1 MGSFGLAEN
10 FNPLVSPPPFVVSA
24 KTTALARRFIAR
36 SSMDGTA
43 VQVAGFAL
51 GSGGY
56 DTLDYT
62 QVTVVNPEAAMLE
75 SIVWFSSTIVVEWA
89 NESCSSYY
97 CELGLADAVSP
108 LGEIGI
114 ISVIVWSPIASE
126 IGMYFLSALGH
137 FPLKVKSDTM
147 AMAIRVLR
155 QS

>member
-10 FNPLVSPPPFVVSA
+10 FNPLAPLPPYVVTA
-24 KTTALARRFIAR
+24 KTTALARRLIAR
-36 SSMDGTA
+36 GSVDGTA
-43 VQVAGFAL
+43 VKVIGFEM

-56 DTLDYT
+56 DVLDYT
-62 QVTVVNPEAAMLE
+62 QAAPVNPEASMLE
-75 SIVWFSSTIVVEWA
+75 SAVWFSPTIVLEWA

-97 CELGLADAVSP
+97 CMLDLTDAVSP

-114 ISVIVWSPIASE
+114 VSEVVWSPIASE
-126 IGMYFLSALGH
+126 IGMWFLSALGH

-147 AMAIRVLR
+147 QFAIRVLR